1 MEEAG
6 TTGQRMLDPVER
18 ASEAIFGVLM
28 AVAIMGSL
36 GVASAGRQE
45 VRATLIMAL
54 GCNLAWG
61 ITDAV
66 MYLLGAAVERRRRIT
81 LRRRLRETSDP
92 GVAHRMVAAALSLHL
107 DGEVR
112 QATVEELRKDLVA
125 MPLPRAGLA
134 ARDLLAA
141 LGVFVLVV
149 LATFPVVIPYVFVQD
164 LAAARQA
171 SNALAVGVLYGYG
184 HVLGRYSGARPWH
197 YGVIV
202 AALGVV
208 LVGII
213 RALGG

>member
-1 MEEAG
+1 MAG
-6 TTGQRMLDPVER
+6 AATTRERMLDPVER

-36 GVASAGRQE
+36 GAATAGREE

-66 MYLLGAAVERRRRIT
+66 MYLIGVAVETRRSIT
-81 LRRRLRETSDP
+81 LRRRLREASDP
-92 GVAHRMVAAALSLHL
+92 GEGRRMVAEALSRLGAGDVREATAESLRL
-107 DGEVR
+107 DLLG
-112 QATVEELRKDLVA
+112 
-125 MPLPRAGLA
+125 MPLPRGGLVA
-134 ARDLLAA
+134 HDFLAA

-149 LATFPVVIPYVFVQD
+149 LATFPVVIPYLFVQD
-164 LAAARQA
+164 LAVAKHA

-197 YGVIV
+197 YGIIV
-202 AALGVV
+202 AAVGVA
-208 LVGII
+208 LVVII
-213 RALGG
+213 KALGG